1 MSTAPRRVQDP
12 PPATPR
18 ADRVPRSRSAREG
31 RRGLDTKT
39 LASYGLWLVI
49 LITCPIFFV
58 GALVLWAL
66 TAPFDRRLRLL
77 HLYTCFWAAFYTYI
91 FPYWRVRLHGRERL
105 RDAGAAVIVA
115 NHQSL
120 LDILV
125 LFRLYTH
132 YKWVSKLEI
141 FRVPFVGWNMT
152 LNRYI
157 PIRRGDSADAS
168 RMMVLCGEALDG
180 GSAVMMFPEGTRSPD
195 GEINAFKHGAFT
207 LALRHH
213 VPIVPI
219 VMDGTLDALPKYGLT
234 LQNSADIRI
243 EVLDPIDPGRFASV
257 DDLKE
262 HVRTAMIE
270 KLAAMRGLKQR
281 TPLSA

>member
-1 MSTAPRRVQDP
+1 
-12 PPATPR
+12 
-18 ADRVPRSRSAREG
+18 
-31 RRGLDTKT
+31 RGALDQIAKT
-39 LASYGLWLVI
+39 LASCVLWLVI
-49 LITCPIFFV
+49 AITCPIFFV
-58 GALVLWAL
+58 GAVVLWAV
-66 TAPFDRRLRLL
+66 TAPFDPRLRLL

-105 RDAGAAVIVA
+105 RDAGAVVIVA

-152 LNRYI
+152 LNKYV

-180 GSAVMMFPEGTRSPD
+180 GSAVMMFPEGTRSAD
-195 GEINAFKHGAFT
+195 GEIKAFKHGAFT
-207 LALRHH
+207 LALRHD
-213 VPIVPI
+213 VPIVP
-219 VMDGTLDALPKYGLT
+219 
-234 LQNSADIRI
+234 
-243 EVLDPIDPGRFASV
+243 
-257 DDLKE
+257 
-262 HVRTAMIE
+262 
-270 KLAAMRGLKQR
+270 
-281 TPLSA
+281 